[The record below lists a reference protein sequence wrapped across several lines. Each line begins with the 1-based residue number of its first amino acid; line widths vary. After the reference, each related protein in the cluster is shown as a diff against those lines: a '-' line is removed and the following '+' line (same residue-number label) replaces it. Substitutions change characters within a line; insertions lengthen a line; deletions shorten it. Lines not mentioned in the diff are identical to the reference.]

1 MGLEVK
7 VIWGQSKEARTE
19 DRLVQDRCVC
29 VCVRER
35 ESERE
40 RERERER
47 ELENWRERE
56 RERGRDGERWRER
69 GRERERE
76 TDVCVESACVR
87 VPMCNMTCCFMCCYS
102 AYKGS
107 T

>member
-1 MGLEVK
+1 MGMEVK
-7 VIWGQSKEARTE
+7 VIWSQSKDAQTR

-29 VCVRER
+29 VCV
-35 ESERE
+35 
-40 RERERER
+40 
-47 ELENWRERE
+47 RE

-102 AYKGS
+102 AYKRS